1 VIRPQ
6 RIVLIRSR
14 KSKRTAAIP
23 AASLFST
30 TMKKFI
36 AFILVLSLLIVA
48 EYYFLTE
55 FFSQKRVS
63 VIVVCLLVIVA
74 CLYGLTRFF
83 KRSYFSS

>member
-1 VIRPQ
+1 
-6 RIVLIRSR
+6 
-14 KSKRTAAIP
+14 
-23 AASLFST
+23 
-30 TMKKFI
+30 
-36 AFILVLSLLIVA
+36 LLIVA